1 MSLAS
6 SVKAIDSQLTVWVE
20 KIEQQNPNL
29 SVLAARQ
36 FRYKAY
42 QIPVE
47 VSVTEPRKFNV
58 LEEFVLRAS
67 VELAPPPT
75 QEELAIA
82 LGLDPVFIRSTAA
95 TLQTLQ
101 ILKISPDSLLVI
113 TPEGRKFYEKGSVPQ
128 EPKQQ
133 IIYALDDPLQENL
146 VFRFSPLESA
156 RPDLPDL
163 EDGIEFD
170 DTITDI
176 STVPLVK
183 IQQLVQ
189 ASGLGLHVP
198 EEGKAI
204 AGASA
209 ADEAKTI
216 WQTVSL
222 FLLLDSLE
230 DQVSFQVRRGKQ
242 ILESASNLLE
252 SLQSRGKV
260 SLSDL
265 YQVSDEAI
273 ASRRQ
278 AILASQ
284 NQTLDETEEA
294 LKQLQRDNRWELFPA
309 WLEAVTQGVKSKNIL
324 PDSACLGMAL
334 SLLSEISADNC
345 NIDSLREGWQ
355 GLVGAIALENR
366 ATALTLLNDSAWSHF
381 VRLGIAQPPIDSPEK
396 FISNL
401 MADRNQPLD
410 KTSSKTK
417 GKKKK

>member
-6 SVKAIDSQLTVWVE
+6 SPKSIDHQLAVWVE
-20 KIEQQNPNL
+20 QIEQQNSRL

-67 VELAPPPT
+67 VELVPPPT
-75 QEELAIA
+75 EEELAIA
-82 LGLDPVFIRSTAA
+82 LGLDPVFIRNTAA
-95 TLQTLQ
+95 TLQALQ
-101 ILKISPDSLLVI
+101 ILKLAPDSPIII

-128 EPKQQ
+128 APNLQL
-133 IIYALDDPLQENL
+133 IYALADPLQENL

-163 EDGIEFD
+163 EDGIEFED
-170 DTITDI
+170 IITDI
-176 STVPLVK
+176 SAFPLAE
-183 IQQLVQ
+183 IQRLVQ
-189 ASGLGLHVP
+189 VSGLGLHVP

-209 ADEAKTI
+209 AGDAKTI
-216 WQTVSL
+216 WQTISL
-222 FLLLDSLE
+222 FVLLDSLE
-230 DQVSFQVRRGKQ
+230 DKVSFQVRRGKQ

-252 SLQSRGKV
+252 SLQLQGKV
-260 SLSDL
+260 FLSDL
-265 YQVSDEAI
+265 CQLSDEAI

-309 WLEAVTQGVKSKNIL
+309 WLEAVSQGVKAKNIS
-324 PDSACLGMAL
+324 PDAAYLEVAL

-345 NIDSLREGWQ
+345 NSDALREGWQ
-355 GLVGAIALENR
+355 GVMEAIALENR
-366 ATALTLLNDSAWSHF
+366 DAALTLLNDSAWSHF

-401 MADRNQPLD
+401 TAAQNQALG
-410 KTSSKTK
+410 KTSSKSK